1 MNKPRIRTGHG
12 FDLHRLVEGRK
23 LILGGIEIPHHLGLL
38 GHSDADCLIHALA
51 DAMLGAL
58 GLPDIGH
65 HFPDNDPSNKDL
77 DSAQILLHTKLLKER
92 GYAVGNIDLTLIA
105 QRPKLADY
113 LPSIRANLAKILE
126 MQEDL
131 IGESHHP
138 RRDRISGR
146 EEGIAAHAVCLP
158 NNCLQRAGLMPP
170 VSV

>member
-1 MNKPRIRTGHG
+1 MNTQKIRTGHG

-77 DSAQILLHTKLLKER
+77 ASSHILLHANQLLKEK
-92 GYAVGNIDLTLIA
+92 GYMVGNIDLTLIA
-105 QRPKLADY
+105 QKPKLADY
-113 LPSIRANLAKILE
+113 LPSIRSNLSKLLKIK
-126 MQEDL
+126 EDC
-131 IGESHHP
+131 IGLKATTHEGIGSL
-138 RRDRISGR
+138 GR
-146 EEGIAAHAVCLP
+146 EEGIAAHAVCL
-158 NNCLQRAGLMPP
+158 LF
-170 VSV
+170 SE

>member
-1 MNKPRIRTGHG
+1 MNKPKIRTGHG

-51 DAMLGAL
+51 DALLGAL

-77 DSAQILLHTKLLKER
+77 DSSQILLHTKKLIKER

-131 IGESHHP
+131 IGLKATTHEGIGSL
-138 RRDRISGR
+138 GR
-146 EEGIAAHAVCLP
+146 EEGIAAHAVCLLFP
-158 NNCLQRAGLMPP
+158 E
-170 VSV
+170 

>member
-1 MNKPRIRTGHG
+1 
-12 FDLHRLVEGRK
+12 
-23 LILGGIEIPHHLGLL
+23 
-38 GHSDADCLIHALA
+38 
-51 DAMLGAL
+51 MLGAL

-77 DSAQILLHTKLLKER
+77 DSSQILLHTKKLLKER

-131 IGESHHP
+131 IGLKATTHEGIGSL
-138 RRDRISGR
+138 GR
-146 EEGIAAHAVCLP
+146 EEGIAAHAVCLLFP
-158 NNCLQRAGLMPP
+158 E
-170 VSV
+170 

>member
-1 MNKPRIRTGHG
+1 MNTPKIRTGHG

-77 DSAQILLHTKLLKER
+77 DSSQILLHANQLLKER
-92 GYAVGNIDLTLIA
+92 GYKVGNVDLTLIA
-105 QRPKLADY
+105 QKPKLADY
-113 LPSIRANLAKILE
+113 LPSIRSNLSKLLE
-126 MQEDL
+126 IQEDC
-131 IGESHHP
+131 IGLKATTHEGIGSL
-138 RRDRISGR
+138 GR
-146 EEGIAAHAVCLP
+146 EEGVAAHAVCL
-158 NNCLQRAGLMPP
+158 LF
-170 VSV
+170 SE

>member
-1 MNKPRIRTGHG
+1 MNKPKIRTGHG

-77 DSAQILLHTKLLKER
+77 DSSHILLHSNQLLKER
-92 GYAVGNIDLTLIA
+92 GYLVGNIDLTLIA

-113 LPSIRANLAKILE
+113 LPSIRSNLSKLLKI
-126 MQEDL
+126 QEDC
-131 IGESHHP
+131 IGLKATTHEGIGSL
-138 RRDRISGR
+138 GR
-146 EEGIAAHAVCLP
+146 EEGIAAHAVCL
-158 NNCLQRAGLMPP
+158 LF
-170 VSV
+170 SE

>member
-1 MNKPRIRTGHG
+1 MNKPKIRTGHG

-77 DSAQILLHTKLLKER
+77 DSAQILLHTKKLLKER

-131 IGESHHP
+131 IGLKATTHEGIGSL
-138 RRDRISGR
+138 GR
-146 EEGIAAHAVCLP
+146 EEGIAAHAVCLLFP
-158 NNCLQRAGLMPP
+158 E
-170 VSV
+170 